1 MNNLPRERDLCPQCG
16 SELRV
21 SWCAKCFGTGILG
34 KRKCRTCGGR
44 GTTVACPSLRSH
56 KPLHS
61 FLGWAQKISKRV
73 ALF

>member
-61 FLGWAQKISKRV
+61 FLGWAQKISKCV